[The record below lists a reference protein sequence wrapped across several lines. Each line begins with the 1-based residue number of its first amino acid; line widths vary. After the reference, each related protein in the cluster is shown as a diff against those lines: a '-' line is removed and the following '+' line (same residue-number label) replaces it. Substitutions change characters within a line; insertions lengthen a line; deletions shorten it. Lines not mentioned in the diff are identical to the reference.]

1 MICNNIPEVN
11 EKNNLETLLNN
22 LTKNDLTDIR
32 KSLDIKGLVN

>member
-1 MICNNIPEVN
+1 MVVSCNNILELN

-32 KSLDIKGLVN
+32 NH